1 MPSLAVGGWPVCLR
15 MYWHFDH
22 DVGVGHGL
30 PQAARLVDGALCVA
44 REVRRDLEAHIAVS
58 LLRALVDG
66 REQVGGILN
75 IADGQQFI
83 RPLASRSERP
93 ASESR
98 KILIL
103 G

>member
-1 MPSLAVGGWPVCLR
+1 
-15 MYWHFDH
+15 
-22 DVGVGHGL
+22 
-30 PQAARLVDGALCVA
+30 
-44 REVRRDLEAHIAVS
+44 
-58 LLRALVDG
+58 LVDG

-83 RPLASRSERP
+83 PALGVEIGAAGERV
-93 ASESR
+93 E